1 MSSAAPETDAPT
13 SPRPARE
20 KVYVWLR
27 DAILSGDIEPGRFL
41 DEHWVSGIVGVSRT
55 PVREAFHQLAAEKFI
70 VLLPRKGAQVTSVT
84 ARELTEVYQSRRLIE
99 GHAIAVLCAAGTG
112 APTEMAEL
120 IGPMETAGKDADWFA
135 VSDLARCFHRAMV
148 AAAGNSVLTELYD
161 TLRSRQQRV
170 AVIATRARP
179 DRLPIIDSEHRQ
191 LVSLLDRAD
200 VVGATELLNRHLGP
214 VPEVLSVL
222 PQSGN
227 GRTQP
232 T

>member
-1 MSSAAPETDAPT
+1 MSSSAPGLEDAI

-41 DEHWVSGIVGVSRT
+41 DEQWVSGIVGVSRT
-55 PVREAFHQLAAEKFI
+55 PVREAFHQLAAERFI
-70 VLLPRKGAQVTSVT
+70 ALLPRKGAQVTSVT

-99 GHAIAVLCAAGTG
+99 GHAIAVLCATG
-112 APTEMAEL
+112 AGAPAEMAEL
-120 IGPMETAGKDADWFA
+120 LEPMVAAAKDADWFA
-135 VSDLARCFHRAMV
+135 VSGLDRAFHRAMV

-179 DRLPIIDSEHRQ
+179 DRLPVIDAEHREF
-191 LVSLLDRAD
+191 VALLSRSD
-200 VVGATELLNRHLGP
+200 VGAATELLNRHLRP
-214 VPEVLSVL
+214 VPEVLSKL
-222 PQSGN
+222 PE
-227 GRTQP
+227 
-232 T
+232 